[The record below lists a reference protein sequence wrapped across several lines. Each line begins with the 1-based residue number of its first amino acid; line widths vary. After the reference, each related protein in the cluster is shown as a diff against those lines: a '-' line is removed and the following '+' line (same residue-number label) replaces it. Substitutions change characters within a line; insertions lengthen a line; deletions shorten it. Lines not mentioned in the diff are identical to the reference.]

1 MPGAATTTFSAEHC
15 SLPYHTARSQH
26 WPGRPEGR
34 SPHMGPAQ
42 RARSAR
48 RVRSLRA
55 RPAHLAQF
63 RSNRSTCTYLV
74 IRAFPY
80 ACPIVERRFSHAS
93 LGFGSAT
100 DSSAGQSLD
109 ALSSDKAENILTDP
123 TDSTTLLTSTIW
135 RPQRAVFNRGHLYA
149 GGWGAWLRMLWCSG
163 WTLRPGP
170 SRQPIRLARLWRHG
184 RARFLTRR

>member
-1 MPGAATTTFSAEHC
+1 MRQKSAFLARQTRPFGAVPVKSICLHLFSNPGV
-15 SLPYHTARSQH
+15 PYV
-26 WPGRPEGR
+26 RP
-34 SPHMGPAQ
+34 
-42 RARSAR
+42 
-48 RVRSLRA
+48 
-55 RPAHLAQF
+55 
-63 RSNRSTCTYLV
+63 LV
-74 IRAFPY
+74 D
-80 ACPIVERRFSHAS
+80 RRFSHGS
-93 LGFGSAT
+93 LSFDSVT